1 MRHRVEDLGR
11 LAILLDHIVN
21 QEVLDNLFG
30 LYNGRNKDFVEWFQ
44 SQSKEKQEHFL
55 HQLPYALETI
65 KEKLYECIVIAEGLD
80 DLNNLYDSK
89 QD

>member
-21 QEVLDNLFG
+21 QEVLDGLFG
-30 LYNGRNKDFVEWFQ
+30 LYNGRNKDFVEWFH
-44 SQSKEKQEHFL
+44 SQSKEAQERLL
-55 HQLPYALETI
+55 HPLPYALETL

-80 DLNNLYDSK
+80 DLNNLYESK